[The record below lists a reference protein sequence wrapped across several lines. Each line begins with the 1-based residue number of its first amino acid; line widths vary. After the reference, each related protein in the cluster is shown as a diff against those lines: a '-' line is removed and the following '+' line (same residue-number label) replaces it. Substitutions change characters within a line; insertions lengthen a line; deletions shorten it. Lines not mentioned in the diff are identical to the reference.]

1 MQFTTP
7 LLHGKLICRYKRF
20 LADVELDNGERVTA
34 HCPNTGAM
42 TGCAQPGFDVYLSTS
57 TNPKRKLPYTWE
69 LACNGQ
75 NQFIGINTHN
85 ANSLV
90 AEAIENNVG
99 DAFSNVTS
107 WKREVTPP
115 GADSRFDFHLQTA
128 DGEAYAEV
136 KSVTLAENG
145 KGFFPD
151 AKTAR
156 GRKHCETLGSL
167 AESGIKTILVFCVQH
182 TGVNSVQLANHIDPD
197 YARAVLDA
205 RRKGM
210 QVMALGCEINE
221 QNIVINQLLPVFL

>member
-20 LADVELDNGERVTA
+20 LADVELDSGERVTA

-42 TGCAQPGFDVYLSTS
+42 TGCAEPGYDVYLSTS

-69 LACNGQ
+69 LARNHQ

-85 ANSLV
+85 ANNLV
-90 AEAIENNVG
+90 AEAIENKTC
-99 DAFSNVTS
+99 DLFSDVTH

-115 GADSRFDFHLQTA
+115 GADSRFDFHLHTA

-136 KSVTLAENG
+136 KSVTLAEDG

-151 AKTAR
+151 AKTTR
-156 GRKHCETLGSL
+156 GKKHCETLGAL
-167 AESGIKTILVFCVQH
+167 AESGIPTMLVFCVQH
-182 TGVNSVQLANHIDPD
+182 TGVNSVRLANHIDPE
-197 YARAVLDA
+197 YGAAVLDA
-205 RRKGM
+205 RSKGM
-210 QVMALGCEINE
+210 QIVALGCEINE
-221 QNIVINQLLPVFL
+221 QNIKVNQTLPVFL